1 MPPLCLRSGGF
12 LRPVVKTPPPASS
25 PPQRADGLATAA
37 LLFALV
43 CVIAAYESTQLIRSS
58 LEFLGVMGEA
68 WQIVF
73 WAVIAA
79 TALLFVP
86 AVRAYGGARRAS
98 AALERGDIV
107 QARIETAAARENGWL
122 TFGWGAFAVIA
133 LGLAVFV
140 MMNNVAVGKTF
151 FYLPLMQAK
160 WWQVTKQF
168 FLNNIFIFV
177 VAEVLVLVWGLIVA
191 LARLM
196 PGKAGQPI
204 RALAILYCD
213 IFRGLPAIV
222 TLYLIG
228 FGIPTSGLP
237 DLIVPHIVGL
247 FVDLSSMSVA
257 EARAFT
263 RIPVTW
269 WCILALTL
277 TYGAYVAEV
286 YRAGIE
292 SIHWSQV
299 SAARSLGLSY
309 MQTMRY
315 VVVPQAIRRIMAPLL
330 NDFIGLQKD
339 TALVQVVGVIDA
351 FNQSRI
357 IAANAFNL
365 SAVTIV
371 AILFV
376 VITIPQARFVDRL
389 IERDNARMRAGG

>member
-1 MPPLCLRSGGF
+1 M
-12 LRPVVKTPPPASS
+12 KTQVS
-25 PPQRADGLATAA
+25 PPSLSQRADGLAIAA
-37 LLFALV
+37 LLFAFL
-43 CVIAAYESTQLIRSS
+43 CVLAAYGAAQLV
-58 LEFLGVMGEA
+58 LGALGFLGVMHAA
-68 WQIVF
+68 WQFVF

-79 TALLFVP
+79 AALLFVP
-86 AVRAYGGARRAS
+86 AFRAYSGSRRA
-98 AALERGDIV
+98 AVALTNGDIV
-107 QARIETAAARENGWL
+107 TARIETAAARESAFL
-122 TFGWGAFAVIA
+122 TFGWGAFALIA

-151 FYLPLMQAK
+151 FFLPLIQEK
-160 WWQVTKQF
+160 WWIVTKQF
-168 FLNNIFIFV
+168 FLNNIFMFV
-177 VAEVLVLVWGLIVA
+177 VAEVLVLVWGLVVA

-213 IFRGLPAIV
+213 VFRGLPAIV

-237 DLIVPHIVGL
+237 DLVVPHIVGL
-247 FVDLSSMSVA
+247 FVDLSSLSVA
-257 EARAFT
+257 EQRSLT

-315 VVVPQAIRRIMAPLL
+315 VVVPQAVRRIMAPLL

-376 VITIPQARFVDRL
+376 IITIPQARFVDRL
-389 IERDNARMRAGG
+389 IERGNARMRVGG